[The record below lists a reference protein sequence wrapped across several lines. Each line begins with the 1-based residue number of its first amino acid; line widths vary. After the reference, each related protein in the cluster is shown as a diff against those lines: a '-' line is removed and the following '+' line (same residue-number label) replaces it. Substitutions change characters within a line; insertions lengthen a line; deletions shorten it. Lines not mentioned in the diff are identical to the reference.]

1 MTKYVIG
8 AVSDLDLPLSPS
20 AEGRRALIAYLAHE
34 TYEDIQRERDEVLSV
49 SEEKIKSLVGHVE
62 AMLSQDMLCVL
73 GGEEKIEEQ
82 KTLFSNTEN
91 LF

>member
-1 MTKYVIG
+1 MPK
-8 AVSDLDLPLSPS
+8 PL
-20 AEGRRALIAYLAHE
+20 GE

-62 AMLSQDMLCVL
+62 AMFSQDMLCVL